1 MRVGLCAY
9 NMPAPEMLKVAV
21 QADRLGFDAIW
32 LGEHVVLPVDYATP
46 HPTTGT
52 ASKRSHA
59 GPVVGSETV
68 LVDPLVELAAIAAA
82 TERLG
87 LGTAMMILPTRDPL
101 LLARAV
107 CTLQQLSDTRLAL
120 GVGTGW
126 LREEFEALGIEF
138 DTRVGRFG
146 EMVDI
151 LEKACAGGQF
161 SYDGT
166 HFRLD
171 PVQITPC
178 PVPLTLIYAGNT
190 DRALRR
196 AATKGDGWFA
206 SGIPSMDE
214 ALRLRDQLRSL
225 RDEAGLTK
233 PFRTIVRIE
242 GTDPDTVSRYSRE
255 GLDDLVMWAD
265 RIWKVGDDEDT
276 NRRRLEACA
285 NGLGLDQA
293 TLIPPSAR
301 STVPVQ

>member
-1 MRVGLCAY
+1 VRVGLCAY
-9 NMPAPEMLKVAV
+9 NMPAAEMLKVAV
-21 QADRLGFDAIW
+21 HADRLGFDALW
-32 LGEHVVLPVDYATP
+32 LGEHVLLPVDYSTP

-52 ASKRSHA
+52 ASKRSHS
-59 GPVVGSETV
+59 GPVVGSDTV
-68 LVDPLVELAAIAAA
+68 LVDPLVELAAIAAT
-82 TERLG
+82 TERLC
-87 LGTAMMILPTRDPL
+87 LGTAMMILPTRNPL

-107 CTLQQLSDTRLAL
+107 CTLQQLSGNRLSL

-146 EMVDI
+146 EMIDI

-171 PVQITPC
+171 PMQISPH
-178 PVPLTLIYAGNT
+178 PVPLPLIYAGNT

-214 ALRLRDQLRSL
+214 ALRLRNLVRSL
-225 RDEAGLTK
+225 RDQADLTD

-242 GTDPDTVSRYSRE
+242 GTDPDTVTRYVRE

-265 RIWKVGDDEDT
+265 RIWKLGDDEDT
-276 NRRRLEACA
+276 NRRRMEACA
-285 NGLGLDQA
+285 ADLGLDQA
-293 TLIPPSAR
+293 TPIPPSTR
-301 STVPVQ
+301 STAPVV